1 MMTMGLLQVERIKN
15 DLRSVRIGQR
25 IEYVETT
32 TSTNDEA
39 WTHVASGD
47 ADGLVVLTEH
57 QSVGRGRLGRKW
69 ESPRGASVLLSIV
82 LVESEIEQGAERA
95 RVGSELRAHRLQTGA
110 TQGTKRARMGGEI
123 VMRSAIAVC
132 DAIRECTDVP
142 ATIRW
147 PNDLYIA
154 GNKVGGILVESQQS
168 ATGGLVFVIG
178 IGINCLQHAGHLQ
191 VIGDRPVTSLDLE
204 AKHPVDRSTLVAVL
218 LEQLDARFASLG
230 DGADARQ
237 AWLDRAEPVG
247 RPVRLQ
253 HGGQVL
259 TGSVMDIDP
268 AAALVVQLDEG
279 GIRAFDASTTTML

>member
-15 DLRSVRIGQR
+15 DLRTVRVGRR

-39 WTHVASGD
+39 WARVASGD

-57 QSVGRGRLGRKW
+57 QSAGRGRLGRKW
-69 ESPRGASVLLSIV
+69 ESPRGASVLVSVV
-82 LVESEIEQGAERA
+82 LVESELEEGTERA
-95 RVGSELRAHRLQTGA
+95 LV
-110 TQGTKRARMGGEI
+110 GGEI
-123 VMRSAIAVC
+123 VLRSAIAVC
-132 DAIRECTDVP
+132 DAIRKCTDVP
-142 ATIRW
+142 ATIKW

-154 GNKVGGILVESQQS
+154 GKKVGGILVESQLS
-168 ATGGLVFVIG
+168 ATDGLVFVVG

-204 AKHPVDRSTLVAVL
+204 AKHPVDRSKLVAVL

-230 DGADARQ
+230 NGADARQ

-259 TGSVMDIDP
+259 TGSVIDIDP

-279 GIRAFDASTTTML
+279 GVRAFDASTTTML